1 MDLDAVSI
9 EMHVVS
15 EGPPKSSEGLQVALK
30 SLQIKSLN
38 VKKFKVSDPCLNHLK
53 RGISLNNQLNL
64 KSQSIPK

>member
-38 VKKFKVSDPCLNHLK
+38 VKKFKVSDPCLNHL
-53 RGISLNNQLNL
+53 
-64 KSQSIPK
+64 